1 MNEELK
7 KIKKKY
13 GEELMHLCRKLFP
26 TILETPNLLYSILE
40 EHFGFSKMLASD
52 IIENDLIEDFR
63 NYINSFVLG
72 TNELKEVEETPEE
85 LLKKAGYNLYECK
98 TEEDIQKFKKYYK
111 SGEELCTFN
120 GGRLRRCYVFF
131 AVKCDAQK
139 IKREDFQNPKRQ
151 DEYGTSVISI
161 QFSRGDNNTLSIKN
175 RYNHTVNN
183 PDATYNNN
191 LEKII
196 PGLTK
201 SFEKHYGLNIN
212 SNIYNESSFLT
223 DELQYVLGS
232 DNKYYRY
239 NMEINNIYY
248 CENNIIVDNG
258 KVITKYNKEKE
269 RYILI
274 DYFIIDKKEKNITL
288 YDETIEDSFID
299 TINKIGKIKD
309 IIEIKEKEVIIIY
322 EDLRKI
328 KIKLDKTNNIIGY
341 TNNYVE
347 KIGDNFLCNNYRI
360 AEISLENVLEVGNN
374 FLYYNIYLKHINLP
388 KVEKIGNSFLY
399 DNESLRKL
407 NLKNVLK
414 IGYDF
419 LYYNKNLIEL
429 NLENALEIG
438 NDFLYFN
445 KNLEYIKIPKVE
457 IIGESFLYWNENLT
471 ELNLESILE
480 IGNDFLIHNKI
491 LKKIELPKVETIGY
505 HFLYWNENLTEL
517 NVENVQEIGESF
529 LYCNEN
535 LENIKLLKL
544 KRIGDNFLFNN
555 KELRK
560 VDLPKVETIG
570 DFFLYKNK
578 NLIELN
584 LESVEEIG
592 YSFLHE
598 NRSLE
603 YINIPEIQLIMPG
616 FLIYNAKMNEKVL
629 RITNEN
635 LNSKE
640 PINLPKI
647 KKISNKIKKCL
658 KIKNYKKSN

>member
-40 EHFGFSKMLASD
+40 EHFCFSKMLASD
-52 IIENDLIEDFR
+52 IIKNNLIRQFEI
-63 NYINSFVLG
+63 YINSFVLG

-120 GGRLRRCYVFF
+120 GGRLDKCYVFF
-131 AVKCDAQK
+131 AVKCDVQK

-191 LEKII
+191 LENII

-201 SFEKHYGLNIN
+201 SFEKHYKLNIN
-212 SNIYNESSFLT
+212 SDIYNESSFLT
-223 DELQYVLGS
+223 DELNYVLGS

-269 RYILI
+269 RYILA

-288 YDETIEDSFID
+288 YDEEIKDSFID

-309 IIEIKEKEVIIIY
+309 IIETKEKEITIIY
-322 EDLRKI
+322 EDLKEV
-328 KIKLDKTNNIIGY
+328 KIKLDETNNIIGY
-341 TNNYVE
+341 MNNHVE
-347 KIGDNFLCNNYRI
+347 IIYDK
-360 AEISLENVLEVGNN
+360 
-374 FLYYNIYLKHINLP
+374 FLYYNYRLAKVNLTNV
-388 KVEKIGNSFLY
+388 KKIGNCFLDYNQNLTELNLENVQEIGDSFLY
-399 DNESLRKL
+399 YNKLLKKIELPNVQEIENSFLFNNRELKEINIENVQIIEDGFLYYNKSLTELNLPNVKKIGSKFLLFNEQLKKLNLPNVRKIGDDFLINNDGLIRLNLKNALEIGNHFLYYNESLRKL

-419 LYYNKNLIEL
+419 LYYNESLSEL
-429 NLENALEIG
+429 NLENVKEREYCL
-438 NDFLYFN
+438 LPFN
-445 KNLEYIKIPKVE
+445 KNL
-457 IIGESFLYWNENLT
+457 
-471 ELNLESILE
+471 
-480 IGNDFLIHNKI
+480 
-491 LKKIELPKVETIGY
+491 
-505 HFLYWNENLTEL
+505 
-517 NVENVQEIGESF
+517 
-529 LYCNEN
+529 
-535 LENIKLLKL
+535 NI
-544 KRIGDNFLFNN
+544 
-555 KELRK
+555 
-560 VDLPKVETIG
+560 
-570 DFFLYKNK
+570 
-578 NLIELN
+578 
-584 LESVEEIG
+584 
-592 YSFLHE
+592 
-598 NRSLE
+598 
-603 YINIPEIQLIMPG
+603 
-616 FLIYNAKMNEKVL
+616 
-629 RITNEN
+629 
-635 LNSKE
+635 
-640 PINLPKI
+640 
-647 KKISNKIKKCL
+647 
-658 KIKNYKKSN
+658 

>member
-7 KIKKKY
+7 RIKKKY

-52 IIENDLIEDFR
+52 IIENNLIEDFR
-63 NYINSFVLG
+63 NYINSFVLE
-72 TNELKEVEETPEE
+72 TNELKKVEETPEE

-161 QFSRGDNNTLSIKN
+161 QFSRGDNNTLSIKS

-212 SNIYNESSFLT
+212 NNINNESSFLT
-223 DELQYVLGS
+223 DELQYLLGS

-288 YDETIEDSFID
+288 YDEEIKDSFID
-299 TINKIGKIKD
+299 TINKIGIIKD
-309 IIEIKEKEVIIIY
+309 IIETKEKEVIIIY
-322 EDLRKI
+322 EDLKEV
-328 KIKLDKTNNIIGY
+328 KIKLDETNNIIGCM
-341 TNNYVE
+341 NNYVE
-347 KIGDNFLCNNYRI
+347 IIYDK
-360 AEISLENVLEVGNN
+360 
-374 FLYYNIYLKHINLP
+374 FLYYNIYLKYINLP
-388 KVEKIGNSFLY
+388 KVERIERYFLFR
-399 DNESLRKL
+399 NI
-407 NLKNVLK
+407 NLT
-414 IGYDF
+414 
-419 LYYNKNLIEL
+419 EL
-429 NLENALEIG
+429 NLENVQKIGDNFLYNNEKLWKINLPKVKEIG
-438 NDFLYFN
+438 NCFLNY
-445 KNLEYIKIPKVE
+445 
-457 IIGESFLYWNENLT
+457 NENLT
-471 ELNLESILE
+471 ELNLENVEE
-480 IGNDFLIHNKI
+480 IGDYFLHYNKV
-491 LKKIELPKVETIGY
+491 LKKIKLPKVKKIGSN
-505 HFLYWNENLTEL
+505 FLRENEKIKIL
-517 NVENVQEIGESF
+517 
-529 LYCNEN
+529 N
-535 LENIKLLKL
+535 LENVKKIKSSFLSKNQVLKQINMPKVL
-544 KRIGDNFLFNN
+544 EIDDNFLYSN
-555 KELRK
+555 K
-560 VDLPKVETIG
+560 D
-570 DFFLYKNK
+570 
-578 NLIELN
+578 LIELN
-584 LESVEEIG
+584 LESVEKIEGNFLYSNEKMIKINMPHVKHIGHDFLFSNKNLTVLNLENLLIIESDFLYSNKKLKEINIPKAEEIG
-592 YSFLHE
+592 HRFLYE
-598 NRSLE
+598 NRNLE
-603 YINIPEIQLIMPG
+603 YINIPKIQSIIPG
-616 FLIYNAKMNEKVL
+616 FLAQNVKMKEKVL
-629 RITNEN
+629 RIINGDLENRKSTN
-635 LNSKE
+635 LS
-640 PINLPKI
+640 KI
-647 KKISNKIKKCL
+647 KKRVLNLNKKKH
-658 KIKNYKKSN
+658 

>member
-40 EHFGFSKMLASD
+40 EHFCFSKMLASD
-52 IIENDLIEDFR
+52 IIKNNLIRQFEI
-63 NYINSFVLG
+63 YINSFVLG
-72 TNELKEVEETPEE
+72 TKELKEVEETPEE

-120 GGRLRRCYVFF
+120 GGRLDKCYVFF
-131 AVKCDAQK
+131 AVKCDVQK

-191 LEKII
+191 LENII

-201 SFEKHYGLNIN
+201 SFEKHYKLNIN
-212 SNIYNESSFLT
+212 SDIYNESSFLT
-223 DELQYVLGS
+223 DELNYVLGS

-269 RYILI
+269 RYILA

-288 YDETIEDSFID
+288 YDEEIKDSFID

-309 IIEIKEKEVIIIY
+309 IIETKEKEITIIY
-322 EDLRKI
+322 EDLKEV
-328 KIKLDKTNNIIGY
+328 KIKLDETNNIIGY
-341 TNNYVE
+341 MNNHVE
-347 KIGDNFLCNNYRI
+347 IIYDK
-360 AEISLENVLEVGNN
+360 
-374 FLYYNIYLKHINLP
+374 FLYYNYRLAKVNLTNV
-388 KVEKIGNSFLY
+388 KKIGNCFLDYNQNLTELNLENVQEIGDSFLY
-399 DNESLRKL
+399 YNKLLKKIELPNVQEIENSFLFNNRELKEINIENVQIIEDGFLYYNKSLTELNLPNVKKIGSKFLLFNEQLKKLNLPNVRKIGDDFLINNDGLIRLNLKNALEIGNHFLYYNESLRKL

-419 LYYNKNLIEL
+419 LYYNESLSEL
-429 NLENALEIG
+429 NLENVKEREYCL
-438 NDFLYFN
+438 LPFN
-445 KNLEYIKIPKVE
+445 KNL
-457 IIGESFLYWNENLT
+457 
-471 ELNLESILE
+471 
-480 IGNDFLIHNKI
+480 
-491 LKKIELPKVETIGY
+491 
-505 HFLYWNENLTEL
+505 
-517 NVENVQEIGESF
+517 
-529 LYCNEN
+529 
-535 LENIKLLKL
+535 NI
-544 KRIGDNFLFNN
+544 
-555 KELRK
+555 
-560 VDLPKVETIG
+560 
-570 DFFLYKNK
+570 
-578 NLIELN
+578 
-584 LESVEEIG
+584 
-592 YSFLHE
+592 
-598 NRSLE
+598 
-603 YINIPEIQLIMPG
+603 
-616 FLIYNAKMNEKVL
+616 
-629 RITNEN
+629 
-635 LNSKE
+635 
-640 PINLPKI
+640 
-647 KKISNKIKKCL
+647 
-658 KIKNYKKSN
+658 

>member
-7 KIKKKY
+7 RIKKKY

-288 YDETIEDSFID
+288 YDEEIKDSFID
-299 TINKIGKIKD
+299 TINKIGIIKD
-309 IIEIKEKEVIIIY
+309 IIETKEKEVIIIY
-322 EDLRKI
+322 EDLKEV
-328 KIKLDKTNNIIGY
+328 KIKLDETNNIIGCM
-341 TNNYVE
+341 NNYVE
-347 KIGDNFLCNNYRI
+347 IIYDK
-360 AEISLENVLEVGNN
+360 
-374 FLYYNIYLKHINLP
+374 FLYYNIYLKYINLP
-388 KVEKIGNSFLY
+388 KVERIERYFLFR
-399 DNESLRKL
+399 NI
-407 NLKNVLK
+407 NLT
-414 IGYDF
+414 
-419 LYYNKNLIEL
+419 EL
-429 NLENALEIG
+429 NLENVQKIGDNFLYNNEKLWKINLPKVKEIG
-438 NDFLYFN
+438 NCFLNY
-445 KNLEYIKIPKVE
+445 
-457 IIGESFLYWNENLT
+457 NENLT
-471 ELNLESILE
+471 ELNLENVEE
-480 IGNDFLIHNKI
+480 IGDYFLHYNKV
-491 LKKIELPKVETIGY
+491 LKKIKLPKVKKIGSN
-505 HFLYWNENLTEL
+505 FLRENEKIKIL
-517 NVENVQEIGESF
+517 
-529 LYCNEN
+529 N
-535 LENIKLLKL
+535 LENVKKIKSSFLSKNQVLKQINMPKVL
-544 KRIGDNFLFNN
+544 EIDDNFLYSN
-555 KELRK
+555 K
-560 VDLPKVETIG
+560 D
-570 DFFLYKNK
+570 
-578 NLIELN
+578 LIELN
-584 LESVEEIG
+584 LESVEKIEGNFLYSNEKMIKINMPHVKHIGHDFLFSNKNLTVLNLENLLIIESDFLYSNKKLKEINIPKAEEIG
-592 YSFLHE
+592 HRFLYE
-598 NRSLE
+598 NRNLE
-603 YINIPEIQLIMPG
+603 YINIPKIQSIIPG
-616 FLIYNAKMNEKVL
+616 FLAQNVKMKEKVL
-629 RITNEN
+629 RIINGDLENRKSTN
-635 LNSKE
+635 LS
-640 PINLPKI
+640 KI
-647 KKISNKIKKCL
+647 KKRVLNLNKKKH
-658 KIKNYKKSN
+658 

>member
-7 KIKKKY
+7 RIKKKY

-139 IKREDFQNPKRQ
+139 IKRENFQNPKRQ

-161 QFSRGDNNTLSIKN
+161 QFSRGDNNTLSIKS

-258 KVITKYNKEKE
+258 EVITKYNKEKE

-288 YDETIEDSFID
+288 YDEEIKDSFID
-299 TINKIGKIKD
+299 TINKIGIIKD
-309 IIEIKEKEVIIIY
+309 IIETKEKEVIIIY
-322 EDLRKI
+322 EDLKEV
-328 KIKLDKTNNIIGY
+328 KIKLDETNNIIGCM
-341 TNNYVE
+341 NNYVE
-347 KIGDNFLCNNYRI
+347 IIYDK
-360 AEISLENVLEVGNN
+360 
-374 FLYYNIYLKHINLP
+374 FLYYNIYLKYINLP
-388 KVEKIGNSFLY
+388 KVERIERYFLFR
-399 DNESLRKL
+399 NI
-407 NLKNVLK
+407 NLT
-414 IGYDF
+414 
-419 LYYNKNLIEL
+419 EL
-429 NLENALEIG
+429 NLENVQKIGDNFLYNNEKLWKINLPKVKEIG
-438 NDFLYFN
+438 NCFLNY
-445 KNLEYIKIPKVE
+445 
-457 IIGESFLYWNENLT
+457 NENLT
-471 ELNLESILE
+471 ELNLENVEE
-480 IGNDFLIHNKI
+480 IGDYFLHYNKV
-491 LKKIELPKVETIGY
+491 LKKIKLPKVKKIGSN
-505 HFLYWNENLTEL
+505 FLRENEKIKIL
-517 NVENVQEIGESF
+517 
-529 LYCNEN
+529 N
-535 LENIKLLKL
+535 LENVKKIKSSFLSKNQVLKQINMPKVL
-544 KRIGDNFLFNN
+544 EIDDNFLYSN
-555 KELRK
+555 K
-560 VDLPKVETIG
+560 D
-570 DFFLYKNK
+570 
-578 NLIELN
+578 LIELN
-584 LESVEEIG
+584 LESVEKIEGNFLYSNEKMIKINMPHVKHIGHDFLFSNKNLTVLNLENLLIIESDFLYSNKKLKEINIPKAEEIG
-592 YSFLHE
+592 HRFLYE
-598 NRSLE
+598 NRNLE
-603 YINIPEIQLIMPG
+603 YINIPKIQSIIPG
-616 FLIYNAKMNEKVL
+616 FLAQNVKMKEKVL
-629 RITNEN
+629 RIINGDLENRKSTN
-635 LNSKE
+635 LS
-640 PINLPKI
+640 KI
-647 KKISNKIKKCL
+647 KKRVLNLNKKKH
-658 KIKNYKKSN
+658 

>member
-1 MNEELK
+1 MKDELK

-139 IKREDFQNPKRQ
+139 IKRENFQNPKRQ

-161 QFSRGDNNTLSIKN
+161 QFSRGDNNTLSIKS

-223 DELQYVLGS
+223 DELQYVLGN

-248 CENNIIVDNG
+248 CENNIIIDNRE
-258 KVITKYNKEKE
+258 VITKYNKEKE
-269 RYILI
+269 RYILL
-274 DYFIIDKKEKNITL
+274 DYFIIDKKEKNIKL
-288 YDETIEDSFID
+288 YDEEIKDSFID
-299 TINKIGKIKD
+299 TINKIGIIKD
-309 IIEIKEKEVIIIY
+309 IIETKEKEITIIY
-322 EDLRKI
+322 EDLKEV
-328 KIKLDKTNNIIGY
+328 KIKLDETNNIEGY
-341 TNNYVE
+341 INDYIEEIENNFLIYNEEVKNIKLPKVKYIKDKFLFYNERLKTIDLPNVE
-347 KIGDNFLCNNYRI
+347 KIENNFLSNNEDIEEIHFPKLKKIADNFLQVNRELKEVYLPNVVIIGDNFFVDNALIEKICIPNI
-360 AEISLENVLEVGNN
+360 EIVGNYFLYSNEALKYAYFPKLKEIGNNFMFCNRVLKYINLLLLEKIGSN
-374 FLYYNIYLKHINLP
+374 FLYYNNSLKYIKLP
-388 KVEKIGNSFLY
+388 
-399 DNESLRKL
+399 R
-407 NLKNVLK
+407 VLK
-414 IGYDF
+414 IEKNF
-419 LYYNKNLIEL
+419 LKSNQNLEVIEIPNTLRIDSNFLNYNKNKI
-429 NLENALEIG
+429 ISKKIT
-438 NDFLYFN
+438 N
-445 KNLEYIKIPKVE
+445 KNL
-457 IIGESFLYWNENLT
+457 T
-471 ELNLESILE
+471 
-480 IGNDFLIHNKI
+480 
-491 LKKIELPKVETIGY
+491 
-505 HFLYWNENLTEL
+505 
-517 NVENVQEIGESF
+517 
-529 LYCNEN
+529 
-535 LENIKLLKL
+535 
-544 KRIGDNFLFNN
+544 
-555 KELRK
+555 KE
-560 VDLPKVETIG
+560 
-570 DFFLYKNK
+570 
-578 NLIELN
+578 
-584 LESVEEIG
+584 
-592 YSFLHE
+592 
-598 NRSLE
+598 
-603 YINIPEIQLIMPG
+603 
-616 FLIYNAKMNEKVL
+616 
-629 RITNEN
+629 
-635 LNSKE
+635 
-640 PINLPKI
+640 
-647 KKISNKIKKCL
+647 KKCV
-658 KIKNYKKSN
+658 

>member
-52 IIENDLIEDFR
+52 IIENNLIENFE
-63 NYINSFVLG
+63 NYINSFTSKLIG
-72 TNELKEVEETPEE
+72 LKEVDETPEE

-120 GGRLRRCYVFF
+120 GGRLDKCYVFF
-131 AVKCDAQK
+131 AVKCGVQK

-223 DELQYVLGS
+223 DELNYVLGS
-232 DNKYYRY
+232 DNRYYRY

-258 KVITKYNKEKE
+258 KLITKYNKEKE
-269 RYILI
+269 RYILL
-274 DYFIIDKKEKNITL
+274 DYFIIDKKEKNIKL
-288 YDETIEDSFID
+288 YDETLEDSFID

-309 IIEIKEKEVIIIY
+309 IIETKEKEITIIY
-322 EDLRKI
+322 EDLKEV
-328 KIKLDKTNNIIGY
+328 KIKLDETNNIIGY
-341 TNNYVE
+341 MNNHVE
-347 KIGDNFLCNNYRI
+347 IIYDK
-360 AEISLENVLEVGNN
+360 
-374 FLYYNIYLKHINLP
+374 FLYYNYRLAKVNLTNV
-388 KVEKIGNSFLY
+388 KKIGNCFLDYNQNLTELNLENVQEIGDSFLY
-399 DNESLRKL
+399 YNKLLKKIELPNVQEIENSFLFNNRELKEINIENVQIIEDGFLYYNKSLTELNLPNVKKIGSKFLLFNEQLKKLNLPNVRKIGDDFLINNDGLIRLNLKNALEIGNHFLYYNESLRKL

-419 LYYNKNLIEL
+419 LYYNESLSEL
-429 NLENALEIG
+429 NLENVKEREYCL
-438 NDFLYFN
+438 LPFN
-445 KNLEYIKIPKVE
+445 KNL
-457 IIGESFLYWNENLT
+457 
-471 ELNLESILE
+471 
-480 IGNDFLIHNKI
+480 
-491 LKKIELPKVETIGY
+491 
-505 HFLYWNENLTEL
+505 
-517 NVENVQEIGESF
+517 
-529 LYCNEN
+529 
-535 LENIKLLKL
+535 NI
-544 KRIGDNFLFNN
+544 
-555 KELRK
+555 
-560 VDLPKVETIG
+560 
-570 DFFLYKNK
+570 
-578 NLIELN
+578 
-584 LESVEEIG
+584 
-592 YSFLHE
+592 
-598 NRSLE
+598 
-603 YINIPEIQLIMPG
+603 
-616 FLIYNAKMNEKVL
+616 
-629 RITNEN
+629 
-635 LNSKE
+635 
-640 PINLPKI
+640 
-647 KKISNKIKKCL
+647 
-658 KIKNYKKSN
+658 

>member
-40 EHFGFSKMLASD
+40 EHFCFSKMLASD
-52 IIENDLIEDFR
+52 IIKNNLIRQFEI
-63 NYINSFVLG
+63 YINSFVLG

-120 GGRLRRCYVFF
+120 GGRLNRCYVFF
-131 AVKCDAQK
+131 AVKSDAQK

-191 LEKII
+191 LENII

-201 SFEKHYGLNIN
+201 SFEKHYKLNIN
-212 SNIYNESSFLT
+212 SDIYNESSFLT

-258 KVITKYNKEKE
+258 KLITKYNKEKE
-269 RYILI
+269 RYILL
-274 DYFIIDKKEKNITL
+274 DYFIIDKKEKNIKL
-288 YDETIEDSFID
+288 YDETLEDSFID

-309 IIEIKEKEVIIIY
+309 IIETKEKEITIIY
-322 EDLRKI
+322 EDLKEV
-328 KIKLDKTNNIIGY
+328 KIKLDETNNIIGY
-341 TNNYVE
+341 MNNHVE
-347 KIGDNFLCNNYRI
+347 IIYDK
-360 AEISLENVLEVGNN
+360 
-374 FLYYNIYLKHINLP
+374 FLYYNYRLAKVNLTNV
-388 KVEKIGNSFLY
+388 KKIGNCFLDYNQNLTELNLENVQEIGDSFLY
-399 DNESLRKL
+399 YNKLLKKIELPNVQEIENSFLFNNRELKEINIENVQIIEDGFLYYNKSLTELNLPNVKKIGSKFLLFNEQLKKLNLPNVRKIGDDFLINNDGLIRLNLKNALEIGNHFLYYNESLRKL

-419 LYYNKNLIEL
+419 LYYNESLSEL
-429 NLENALEIG
+429 NLENVKEREYCL
-438 NDFLYFN
+438 LPFN
-445 KNLEYIKIPKVE
+445 KNL
-457 IIGESFLYWNENLT
+457 
-471 ELNLESILE
+471 
-480 IGNDFLIHNKI
+480 
-491 LKKIELPKVETIGY
+491 
-505 HFLYWNENLTEL
+505 
-517 NVENVQEIGESF
+517 
-529 LYCNEN
+529 
-535 LENIKLLKL
+535 NI
-544 KRIGDNFLFNN
+544 
-555 KELRK
+555 
-560 VDLPKVETIG
+560 
-570 DFFLYKNK
+570 
-578 NLIELN
+578 
-584 LESVEEIG
+584 
-592 YSFLHE
+592 
-598 NRSLE
+598 
-603 YINIPEIQLIMPG
+603 
-616 FLIYNAKMNEKVL
+616 
-629 RITNEN
+629 
-635 LNSKE
+635 
-640 PINLPKI
+640 
-647 KKISNKIKKCL
+647 
-658 KIKNYKKSN
+658 

>member
-1 MNEELK
+1 MKDELK

-40 EHFGFSKMLASD
+40 EHFAFSKMLASD
-52 IIENDLIEDFR
+52 IIENNLIEDFR
-63 NYINSFVLG
+63 NYINSFTSKLIG
-72 TNELKEVEETPEE
+72 LKEVEETPEE
-85 LLKKAGYNLYECK
+85 LLKKTGYNLYECK

-120 GGRLRRCYVFF
+120 GGRLDKCYVFF

-258 KVITKYNKEKE
+258 KLITKYNKEKE

-288 YDETIEDSFID
+288 YDEEIKDSFID
-299 TINKIGKIKD
+299 TINKIGIIKD
-309 IIEIKEKEVIIIY
+309 IIETKEKEITIIY
-322 EDLRKI
+322 EDLKEV
-328 KIKLDKTNNIIGY
+328 KIKLDKANNIEGY
-341 TNNYVE
+341 INDYIEEIENNFLIYNEEVKNIKLPKVKYIKDKFLFYNERLKTIDLPNVE
-347 KIGDNFLCNNYRI
+347 KIENNFLSNNEDIEEIHFPKLKKIADNFLQVNRELKEVYLPNAVIIGDNFFVDNALIEKIYISNI
-360 AEISLENVLEVGNN
+360 EIVGNYFLYSNEALKYAYFPKLKEIGNNFMFCNRVLKYINLLLLEKIGSN
-374 FLYYNIYLKHINLP
+374 FLYYNNSLKYIKLP
-388 KVEKIGNSFLY
+388 
-399 DNESLRKL
+399 R
-407 NLKNVLK
+407 VLK
-414 IGYDF
+414 IEKNF
-419 LYYNKNLIEL
+419 LKSNQNLEVIEIPNTLRIDSNFLNYNKN
-429 NLENALEIG
+429 
-438 NDFLYFN
+438 
-445 KNLEYIKIPKVE
+445 KI
-457 IIGESFLYWNENLT
+457 IS
-471 ELNLESILE
+471 
-480 IGNDFLIHNKI
+480 
-491 LKKIELPKVETIGY
+491 KKITNKK
-505 HFLYWNENLTEL
+505 LT
-517 NVENVQEIGESF
+517 
-529 LYCNEN
+529 
-535 LENIKLLKL
+535 
-544 KRIGDNFLFNN
+544 
-555 KELRK
+555 KE
-560 VDLPKVETIG
+560 
-570 DFFLYKNK
+570 
-578 NLIELN
+578 
-584 LESVEEIG
+584 
-592 YSFLHE
+592 
-598 NRSLE
+598 
-603 YINIPEIQLIMPG
+603 
-616 FLIYNAKMNEKVL
+616 
-629 RITNEN
+629 
-635 LNSKE
+635 
-640 PINLPKI
+640 
-647 KKISNKIKKCL
+647 KKCV
-658 KIKNYKKSN
+658 

>member
-1 MNEELK
+1 MKDELK

-248 CENNIIVDNG
+248 CENNIIIDNRE
-258 KVITKYNKEKE
+258 VITKYNKEKE
-269 RYILI
+269 RYILL
-274 DYFIIDKKEKNITL
+274 DYFIIDKKEKNIKL
-288 YDETIEDSFID
+288 YDEEIKDSFID
-299 TINKIGKIKD
+299 TINKIGIIKD
-309 IIEIKEKEVIIIY
+309 IIETKEKEITIIY
-322 EDLRKI
+322 EDLKEV
-328 KIKLDKTNNIIGY
+328 KIKLDETNNIEGY
-341 TNNYVE
+341 INDYIEEIENNFLIYNEEVKNIKLPKVKYIKDKFLFYNERLKTIDLPNVE
-347 KIGDNFLCNNYRI
+347 KIENNFLSNNEDIEEIHFPKLKKIADNFLQVNRELKEVYLPNVVIIGDNFFVDNALIEKICIPNI
-360 AEISLENVLEVGNN
+360 EIVGNYFLYSNEALKYAYFPKLKEIGNNFMFCNRVLKYINLLLLEKIGSN
-374 FLYYNIYLKHINLP
+374 FLYYNNSLKYIKLP
-388 KVEKIGNSFLY
+388 
-399 DNESLRKL
+399 R
-407 NLKNVLK
+407 VLK
-414 IGYDF
+414 IEKNF
-419 LYYNKNLIEL
+419 LKSNQNLEVIEIPNTLRIDSNFLNYNKNKI
-429 NLENALEIG
+429 ISKKIT
-438 NDFLYFN
+438 N
-445 KNLEYIKIPKVE
+445 KNL
-457 IIGESFLYWNENLT
+457 T
-471 ELNLESILE
+471 
-480 IGNDFLIHNKI
+480 
-491 LKKIELPKVETIGY
+491 
-505 HFLYWNENLTEL
+505 
-517 NVENVQEIGESF
+517 
-529 LYCNEN
+529 
-535 LENIKLLKL
+535 
-544 KRIGDNFLFNN
+544 
-555 KELRK
+555 KE
-560 VDLPKVETIG
+560 
-570 DFFLYKNK
+570 
-578 NLIELN
+578 
-584 LESVEEIG
+584 
-592 YSFLHE
+592 
-598 NRSLE
+598 
-603 YINIPEIQLIMPG
+603 
-616 FLIYNAKMNEKVL
+616 
-629 RITNEN
+629 
-635 LNSKE
+635 
-640 PINLPKI
+640 
-647 KKISNKIKKCL
+647 KKCV
-658 KIKNYKKSN
+658 